1 MNHLFKEQSLKSL
14 VKYNQGL
21 LLICVILSASLLIL
35 SLNAFNRQEKWVL
48 IPSTDLDKRIT
59 ILSKGYSEI
68 YLKEWAI
75 YVMQTLMTT
84 SCDTIDRQI
93 EDLKVVAS
101 SSRDLDEFFKKHLQF
116 VKGSNIQSVF
126 FPKSVVVEDFNIKV
140 SGLFRYW
147 LGSSD
152 QSISQEKTYLLTYKR
167 GPKDILLLKTVKEEL
182 AL

>member
-1 MNHLFKEQSLKSL
+1 MNHLFKEQSLKTL
-14 VKYNQGL
+14 IKYNQRL
-21 LLICVILSASLLIL
+21 LLVCIVLSVSLLIL
-35 SLNAFNRQEKWVL
+35 IVNVVNRQEKWVL
-48 IPSTDLDKRIT
+48 IPATDVEKRLT
-59 ILSKGYSEI
+59 VLSKGYSET

-84 SCDTIDRQI
+84 SCDTVDRQI
-93 EDLKVVAS
+93 EDLKVVS
-101 SSRDLDEFFKKHLQF
+101 SSSQDLDDFFKKHLQF

-126 FPKSVVVEDFNIKV
+126 FPKSVIVEQSNIKV

-152 QSISQEKTYLLTYKR
+152 QSVSQEKTYLLTYKR
-167 GPKDILLLKTVKEEL
+167 GPKDILLLKTVKEQ